1 MQVVNIFVLSS
12 KVHAETFSRRYICVC
27 IATTVYFSIQV
38 QMNQRKIAIVSN
50 RNTQQIA
57 AGDVAAWNVL
67 IAPQNGITAA
77 AIFIVSEL

>member
-1 MQVVNIFVLSS
+1 MKQRISRSEKISLIKPWIRVYNHVL
-12 KVHAETFSRRYICVC
+12 A
-27 IATTVYFSIQV
+27 
-38 QMNQRKIAIVSN
+38 AIVSN

-67 IAPQNGITAA
+67 IAPRNGITAA

>member
-1 MQVVNIFVLSS
+1 MGWR
-12 KVHAETFSRRYICVC
+12 HRC
-27 IATTVYFSIQV
+27 ILMSI
-38 QMNQRKIAIVSN
+38 KPIVSN

-67 IAPQNGITAA
+67 IAPRNGITAA

>member
-1 MQVVNIFVLSS
+1 MQWVLCEA
-12 KVHAETFSRRYICVC
+12 KKCP
-27 IATTVYFSIQV
+27 
-38 QMNQRKIAIVSN
+38 IVSD

-67 IAPQNGITAA
+67 IAPRNGITAA

>member
-1 MQVVNIFVLSS
+1 MTLDTLNITTPY
-12 KVHAETFSRRYICVC
+12 KVGKFGIL
-27 IATTVYFSIQV
+27 IL
-38 QMNQRKIAIVSN
+38 AIVSN

-67 IAPQNGITAA
+67 IAPRNGITAA

>member
-1 MQVVNIFVLSS
+1 MRANSEGSGAGRLSDKYHNLTSWLKYHDGFAKCFVLQ
-12 KVHAETFSRRYICVC
+12 FS
-27 IATTVYFSIQV
+27 T
-38 QMNQRKIAIVSN
+38 IVSY

-67 IAPQNGITAA
+67 ITPGNGITAA